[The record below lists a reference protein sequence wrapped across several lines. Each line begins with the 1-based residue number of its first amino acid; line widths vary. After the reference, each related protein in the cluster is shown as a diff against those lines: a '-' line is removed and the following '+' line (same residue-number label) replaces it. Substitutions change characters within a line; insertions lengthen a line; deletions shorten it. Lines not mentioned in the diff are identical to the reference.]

1 MASQYWTR
9 LISCWYSQDQMKKET
24 ETREQQRWRVD
35 GQRRGWRT
43 TSGMKGNV
51 ADEWTDGQSRG
62 WMDWT
67 MSLMY
72 GLMNS
77 RWTNSDTGIP
87 VGQLMN
93 GHLEELLDLWR
104 TSKSDRRWKQSTVT
118 GFVWRMWRH
127 TKKTS
132 KYHRIE
138 PHLKKGGTAE
148 ILWSKWMLLP
158 TFSFVIQKCLFF
170 RRKQW
175 KLAIKLKSVWLVSCL
190 YTYVLMTNLT

>member
-62 WMDWT
+62 WRT

-87 VGQLMN
+87 FGQLMN

-138 PHLKKGGTAE
+138 PHFKREVQPKSFEANE
-148 ILWSKWMLLP
+148 CCYLL
-158 TFSFVIQKCLFF
+158 FLLLFKNVCFFVVNSENWQL
-170 RRKQW
+170 
-175 KLAIKLKSVWLVSCL
+175 
-190 YTYVLMTNLT
+190 NLSRCG